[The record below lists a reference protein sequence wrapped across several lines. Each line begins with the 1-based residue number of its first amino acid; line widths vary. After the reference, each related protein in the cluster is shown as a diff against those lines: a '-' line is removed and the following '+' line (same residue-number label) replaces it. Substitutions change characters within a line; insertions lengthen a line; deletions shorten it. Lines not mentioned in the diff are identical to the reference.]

1 MSDPDKHVP
10 PERDPNARFGT
21 RAVHAGWEPDA
32 QTGAIMPPIYLT
44 STFVQDGPG
53 QPRGGYEYTRTQNP
67 TRFALQDALAD
78 LEGGAAA
85 FTFASGMAAIHTLL
99 LTLKPGDLVV
109 SGNDL
114 YGGTHR
120 LFNRIEE
127 RFGIRVQYVD
137 TSDPAVLAD
146 LPGDTRLL
154 YVETPSNPLLTV
166 TSLEQAVAGARK
178 VGAEMAVD
186 NTFASPALQRPIEF
200 GVDYVIHST
209 TKYIGGH
216 SDVVGGA
223 IVVRD
228 EARIDELWFHQNSA
242 GTANSP
248 FDAFLTLRGLRT
260 LEVRMERH
268 CANASALAEFLVEH
282 PGVERV
288 LYPGLPDHPG
298 HEIAR
303 RQMDGFGGML
313 SFEIPGGIPRATALV
328 KDVRIFQL
336 AESLGGVESLI
347 ELPAPMTHASV
358 PKEERLAKGIADGLV
373 RLSVGIENFE
383 DLRADLERALGQ

>member
-1 MSDPDKHVP
+1 MSNPDKHVP
-10 PERDPNARFGT
+10 PKRDPDARFGT
-21 RAVHAGWEPDA
+21 RAVHAGWEPDDR
-32 QTGAIMPPIYLT
+32 TGAIMPPVYLT

-78 LEGGAAA
+78 VEGGAAA

-99 LTLKPGDLVV
+99 LTLKQGDLIV

-127 RFGIRVQYVD
+127 RFGIQVLYVD

-146 LPGDTRLL
+146 LPADTRLL
-154 YVETPSNPLLTV
+154 YVETPSNPLLAL

-178 VGAEMAVD
+178 VGAEVAVD

-200 GVDYVIHST
+200 GADYIIHST

-228 EARIDELWFHQNSA
+228 EARIDELWFHQNAS

-282 PGVERV
+282 PGVGRV

-303 RQMDGFGGML
+303 HQMDGFGGML
-313 SFEIPGGIPRATALV
+313 AFEVPGGVPQATALV

-358 PKEERLAKGIADGLV
+358 PEEERLAKGIADGLV

-383 DLRADLERALGQ
+383 DLRDDLERALDQ